1 MLALAVII
9 AAARATLLVRGF
21 VAGPAQVAVRRPFD
35 KCCAAQA
42 LQQRSRLRPR
52 AMSSVAETLI
62 LGKIV
67 PPDAHQL
74 EQAGAKLRQGGLVAF
89 PTETVYGLGA
99 NALLDGAVRSV
110 FVAKGRPLTDPLIVH
125 VTDAEAALQ
134 VLDFKGQD
142 EVSSVLTCLNIVKCC
157 ILVTH

>member
-1 MLALAVII
+1 
-9 AAARATLLVRGF
+9 
-21 VAGPAQVAVRRPFD
+21 
-35 KCCAAQA
+35 
-42 LQQRSRLRPR
+42 
-52 AMSSVAETLI
+52 MSSVAELAV

-67 PPDAHQL
+67 PPDAQQL

-125 VTDAEAALQ
+125 VTDADAALQ
-134 VLDFKGQD
+134 VLDFDGQD
-142 EVSSVLTCLNIVKCC
+142 EVSAKV
-157 ILVTH
+157 

>member
-1 MLALAVII
+1 MRLALAVII
-9 AAARATLLVRGF
+9 ASARVALLVRGF
-21 VAGPAQVAVRRPFD
+21 IAAPAQVAVCKRF
-35 KCCAAQA
+35 KQCSAAQA

-52 AMSSVAETLI
+52 AMSSVAELAV

-67 PPDAHQL
+67 PPDAQQL

-125 VTDAEAALQ
+125 VTDADAALQ
-134 VLDFKGQD
+134 VLDFDGQD
-142 EVSSVLTCLNIVKCC
+142 EVSAKV
-157 ILVTH
+157 